1 MQLFSW
7 LHKRMTGRSH
17 TRRTSVRKPT
27 LPFRPRLEA
36 LEGRDLP
43 SLGSP
48 VTYAVSQPLS
58 LTAADVNGDGKP
70 DLIALAGNGDY
81 ASVQLNNGNGT
92 FGTGQSFYD
101 SQGPATAMAVGDV
114 NGDGMADILFTE
126 PSNETLSAGS
136 PSLGLTLLLG
146 EGQGWFQAGTTSW
159 VASSAFSMS
168 SLALFNLSGSTG
180 PAVVGASQDGG
191 AVTVA
196 HYEGYVGYYDTY
208 TQSYSVPAA
217 YPSPSQ
223 AAVGDFNGDGKPDIV
238 VTDSGI
244 NSVSLLLNIGNGNF
258 GTAQTY
264 AVGGSPT
271 AVAVGD
277 VNGDGHLDI
286 VTANAN
292 GTVTVLLGQGNG
304 TFAAG
309 QTYTLGGA
317 ANSVALGDF
326 NHDGKLDIAT
336 TGAEMDVL
344 LNSGNGTFG
353 PYQTVGPAGSNVVA
367 ADFNGDG
374 YTDLAQIDASQTKID
389 VLFNSS
395 QGSLA
400 VAGFPSSTTAG
411 AAHTIT
417 VTALNADGSINT
429 GFTGTVQLTCNDP
442 QAILPASYSFKASD
456 HGVHSFSV
464 TLETAGTQ
472 SLSATAANG
481 LIGGES
487 GITVTPA
494 AAATLVFG
502 GVPTDTDAGSAFTLM
517 LTAMDAYGNQA
528 TGYTGTV
535 HFSSSDPHAVLPA
548 DYTFTGS
555 DLGYHI
561 FYSSLNPFALET
573 AGTQSLAATD
583 TATGITST
591 ANGIVVFPGAPAKF
605 LLSAPS
611 SVTSGQR
618 FSLTLTVEDAYGNV
632 VTNWAGY
639 TVQFSSSDRTAT
651 LPANYTFTTADAGVH
666 TFNKKNSFMLKN
678 KGIQTITITDLND
691 LTVTD
696 TISIDVM

>member
-1 MQLFSW
+1 
-7 LHKRMTGRSH
+7 MTGRPQ
-17 TRRTSVRKPT
+17 TRRTPAGRPAPR
-27 LPFRPRLEA
+27 LRPRLEA

-43 SLGSP
+43 SFAAP
-48 VTYAVSQPLS
+48 VTYAMTQPIALA
-58 LTAADVNGDGKP
+58 TVDVNGDGKP
-70 DLIALAGNGDY
+70 DLITLAGNGQY

-92 FGTGQSFYD
+92 FGTAQSFYD

-114 NGDGMADILFTE
+114 NGDGKADILFTE
-126 PSNETLSAGS
+126 PSNDTSSAGS
-136 PSLGLTLLLG
+136 PNLGFTLLLG

-159 VASSAFSMS
+159 VVANAGPMS
-168 SLALFNLSGSTG
+168 SLALIDLSGSTG
-180 PAVVGASQDGG
+180 PAVVAASEFGG

-196 HYEGYVGYYDTY
+196 HYVGSGFDPYP
-208 TQSYSVPAA
+208 QSYPVPGGFA
-217 YPSPSQ
+217 SPSQ
-223 AAVGDFNGDGKPDIV
+223 AAAGDFNGDGKPDIV
-238 VTDSGI
+238 VTDSAL
-244 NSVSLLLNIGNGNF
+244 NSVSLLLNNGNGTF

-292 GTVTVLLGQGNG
+292 GTVSVLLGQGNG
-304 TFAAG
+304 TFAAA

-344 LNSGNGTFG
+344 LNTGNGTFG

-374 YTDLAQIDASQTKID
+374 YADLAQIDASQTKID
-389 VLFNSS
+389 VLFNTA

-411 AAHTIT
+411 VAHNIT

-429 GFTGTVQLTCNDP
+429 GFTGTVQLTSTDS
-442 QAILPASYSFKASD
+442 QAVLPASYSFKASD

-464 TLETAGTQ
+464 TLKTAGTQ
-472 SLSATAANG
+472 SLIATAADG
-481 LIGGES
+481 ILIGSES

-502 GVPTDTDAGSAFTLM
+502 GVPSSSDAGSPFTVI

-535 HFSSSDPHAVLPA
+535 HFTSSDPQAVLPA

-555 DLGYHI
+555 DVGAHV
-561 FYSSLNPFALET
+561 FYSSLNPFALKT
-573 AGTQSLAATD
+573 AGTQSLTVTD
-583 TATGITST
+583 TATNITST
-591 ANGIVVFPGAPAKF
+591 VNGIVVFPGAPAKF

-611 SVTSGQR
+611 SVNSGQK
-618 FSLTLTVEDAYGNV
+618 FNVTLTVEDAYGNV
-632 VTNWAGY
+632 STNWAGY
-639 TVQFSSSDRTAT
+639 TVQFRSSDSTAK
-651 LPANYTFTTADAGVH
+651 LPANYTFTSADAGVH
-666 TFNKKNSFMLKN
+666 TFKNAVMLKY
-678 KGIQTITITDLND
+678 KGTQTITVTDLAD
-691 LTVTD
+691 PTVTD
-696 TISIDVM
+696 TISINVM